1 MTRIAKQAVG
11 SLQGL
16 RGRKDPERNWSPCSP
31 TPYKHF
37 SGKIIKE
44 ESLGSKVICGVGGAW
59 RGTGDSGC
67 RVSRP
72 RDSWVPTSPSAQ
84 PWILRPFAH
93 NLQS

>member
-1 MTRIAKQAVG
+1 MLPHPMQIFQWENYKRRVTGIKG
-11 SLQGL
+11 DTWC
-16 RGRKDPERNWSPCSP
+16 GRDRA
-31 TPYKHF
+31 
-37 SGKIIKE
+37 GR
-44 ESLGSKVICGVGGAW
+44 A
-59 RGTGDSGC
+59 GDRRPGC